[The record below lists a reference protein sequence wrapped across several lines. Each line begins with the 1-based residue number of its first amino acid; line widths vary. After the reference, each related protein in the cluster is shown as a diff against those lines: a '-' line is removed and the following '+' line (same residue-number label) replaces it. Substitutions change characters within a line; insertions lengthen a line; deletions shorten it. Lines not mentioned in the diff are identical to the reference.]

1 MDVIEIKRN
10 PDSVLPTV
18 NPGRAYSFVLL
29 DGTVVTVELAW
40 TGKDGV
46 RAQETVVTESIS
58 AHGAVLRVKA
68 HLPVTTEV
76 VLTHHKTRQSTKARI
91 VRTDSSNGDKIQLI
105 AVELDVPSE
114 TFWGITF

>member
-1 MDVIEIKRN
+1 M
-10 PDSVLPTV
+10 
-18 NPGRAYSFVLL
+18 FVP
-29 DGTVVTVELAW
+29 VELAW

-58 AHGAVLRVKA
+58 PHGAVLRVKA
-68 HLPVTTEV
+68 HLPFTTEV

-91 VRTDSSNGDKIQLI
+91 VRTDSSNGDKIPLI

>member
-1 MDVIEIKRN
+1 M
-10 PDSVLPTV
+10 
-18 NPGRAYSFVLL
+18 
-29 DGTVVTVELAW
+29 VVTVELAW

-76 VLTHHKTRQSTKARI
+76 VLTHHKTRKSTKARI
-91 VRTDSSNGDKIQLI
+91 VRTDSSNGDEIQLI

>member
-1 MDVIEIKRN
+1 MTVPDRSKVDQFKQLIEMEPN
-10 PDSVLPTV
+10 DPVLHY
-18 NPGRAYSFVLL
+18 GLGMEYQRLGDFVAAA
-29 DGTVVTVELAW
+29 EEF
-40 TGKDGV
+40 
-46 RAQETVVTESIS
+46 R
-58 AHGAVLRVKA
+58 R
-68 HLPVTTEV
+68 TTEV